1 MERIRGPVSAALLG
15 LLLSGGCGGSDPGGP
30 SGSGRISLDAG
41 NGQAAPVATAL
52 APYSVLVEDASG
64 TPKAGVP
71 VSWRV
76 LSGGGTVTPSSA
88 VSSAGGIASAVA
100 TLSAVAGPQT
110 VEASVEG
117 FGGSPVLF
125 QSSGVPGPAAAIQLV
140 GLDTLAGLPGTALGA
155 PLTVRVT
162 DQYGN
167 ARSGGAVA
175 WQLVQG
181 GGTLTADSTTAA
193 GANGLTSVGLTLGPV
208 ARLHLVRA
216 TLGLSSVQ
224 FEVMARAPFTVLAG
238 GNNVPERWGSD
249 QWVADGYG
257 YSGTWGTRLAPGNA
271 VKIWQL
277 GAGGAPTLVDSIVT
291 PGITTV
297 SDIEVSPDGRWLVFS
312 TEGGPNRGLYVYEL
326 TAPGVPVFRAR
337 ALNQRGLHTASLS
350 VIGGKLHAFAAQDP
364 SGCALVI
371 YDLSLAGSG
380 TIGVA
385 SSTPIPDN
393 YCIHDTFVRDGYAF
407 VFAWNE
413 GLYIFDVGNGS
424 RGGSPANPVQISRT
438 AGFGGETHN
447 GWWFHNPNTGQ
458 RKYLFLG
465 EEGPGTVGS
474 SSSGDIHV
482 VDVSNLAAPVE
493 VGSFHLPGAG
503 THNFWMD
510 EPGER
515 LYAAYYNGGVVA
527 IDVSGILSGDISH
540 RLIAEVR
547 PGGGSTYVWG
557 VMLAGGYLYAS
568 DMVSGFWQLAVP

>member
-1 MERIRGPVSAALLG
+1 MRISGILPGAVLSLALSA
-15 LLLSGGCGGSDPGGP
+15 GCGGGSDPGGP
-30 SGSGRISLDAG
+30 SGSGRISIDGG
-41 NGQAAPVATAL
+41 NGQAAPVVTAL
-52 APYSVLVEDASG
+52 APYSVLVEDLNG
-64 TPKAGVP
+64 NPRAGVP

-76 LSGGGTVTPSSA
+76 VSGGGTVAPSSA
-88 VSSAGGIASAVA
+88 VSAANGIASAVA

-110 VEASVEG
+110 VEASVGG

-125 QSSGVPGPAAAIQLV
+125 QSSGVPGPPTTIELF
-140 GLDTLAGLPGTALGA
+140 GLDTLAGFPGGALGT

-167 ARSGGAVA
+167 PQRGGAVA
-175 WQLVQG
+175 WQLVRG
-181 GGTLTADSTTAA
+181 GGSLTADTTVAA
-193 GANGLTSVGLTLGPV
+193 GLDGLTSVRLTLGPV
-208 ARLHLVRA
+208 AGLHLVRA

-249 QWVADGYG
+249 LWVANGYG
-257 YSGTWGTRLAPGNA
+257 YTGTWGTRFASGNA
-271 VKIWQL
+271 VKIWRL
-277 GAGGAPTLVDSIVT
+277 GAGGAPILVDSIVT

-297 SDIEVSPDGRWLVFS
+297 SDIEVSAEGRWLVFS
-312 TEGGPNRGLYVYEL
+312 SEGGPNRGLYVYEL
-326 TAPGVPVFRAR
+326 TAPGVPVFRAA
-337 ALNQRGLHTASLS
+337 ALNARGLHTASLA
-350 VIGGKLHAFAAQDP
+350 VVGGKLHAFAAQDP

-413 GLYIFDVGNGS
+413 GLYVFDVGNGS
-424 RGGSPANPVQISRT
+424 HGGSPVAPVQISKTR
-438 AGFGGETHN
+438 GFGGETHN

-458 RKYLFLG
+458 RKYLFIG

-493 VGSFHLPGAG
+493 VGFFHLPGAG

-527 IDVSGILSGDISH
+527 IDVSGSLSGDLSH
-540 RLIAEVR
+540 RLIAQAV

-557 VMLAGGYLYAS
+557 VMLAGGFLYAS
-568 DMVSGFWQLAVP
+568 DMVSGIWQLGIP

>member
-1 MERIRGPVSAALLG
+1 MRISG
-15 LLLSGGCGGSDPGGP
+15 LLSGGVLSLLLSAGCGGDSDPGGP
-30 SGSGRISLDAG
+30 SGGGRVTIEAG
-41 NGQAAPVATAL
+41 NGQTAPVATAL
-52 APYSVLVEDASG
+52 APYSVMVRDLNG
-64 TPKAGVP
+64 NPKAGVP
-71 VSWRV
+71 VAWRV
-76 LSGGGTVTPSSA
+76 VTGGGTVAPSTAISA
-88 VSSAGGIASAVA
+88 ASGIAIAIA

-110 VEASVEG
+110 VEASVPG
-117 FGGSPVLF
+117 FGGAPVLF
-125 QSSGVPGPAAAIQLV
+125 ESSGVPGPAATIQLV
-140 GLDTLAGLPGTALGA
+140 GLDTLAGLPGSALGT
-155 PLTVRVT
+155 PLTVRVS

-167 ARSGGAVA
+167 PRSGGTVA

-181 GGTLTADSTTAA
+181 GGSLTDDTTAA
-193 GANGLTSVGLTLGPV
+193 AGPDGLTSVGLTLGPV
-208 ARLHLVRA
+208 AKLHLVRA

-224 FEVMARAPFTVLAG
+224 FEVMARAPFTVLGG

-249 QWVADGYG
+249 LWVADGYG
-257 YSGTWGTRLAPGNA
+257 YSGTWGTRFAPGNA
-271 VKIWQL
+271 VKIWRL
-277 GAGGAPTLVDSIVT
+277 GAGGAPALVDSVVT
-291 PGITTV
+291 PGIVTV

-312 TEGGPNRGLYVYEL
+312 SEGGPNRGLYVYEL
-326 TAPGVPVFRAR
+326 TAPGVPVFRAV
-337 ALNQRGLHTASLS
+337 ALNSHGLHTASLA
-350 VIGGKLHAFAAQDP
+350 VLGGKLHALAAQDP
-364 SGCALVI
+364 SGCALVV

-424 RGGSPANPVQISRT
+424 YGGSPAGPVQISKT

-458 RKYLFLG
+458 RKYLFIG

-510 EPGER
+510 EPAER

-527 IDVSGILSGDISH
+527 IDVSGTLSGDLSH

-557 VMLAGGYLYAS
+557 VMLGEGFLYAS
-568 DMVSGFWQLAVP
+568 DMVSGFWQLGIP